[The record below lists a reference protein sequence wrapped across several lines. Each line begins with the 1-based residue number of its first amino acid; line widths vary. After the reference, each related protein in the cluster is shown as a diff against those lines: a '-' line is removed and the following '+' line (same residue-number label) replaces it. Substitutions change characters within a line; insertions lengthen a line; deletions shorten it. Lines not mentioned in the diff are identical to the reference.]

1 MQKAIATQCLCS
13 HSQQH
18 DDAVMEEKKEGLE
31 MCFLHMELPFSLGS
45 RASTEFWDISK
56 CPTIQPK
63 TDLQSVQTT
72 SLTVERAGEGKE
84 NSPISTQGYEL
95 ACLWL

>member
-1 MQKAIATQCLCS
+1 
-13 HSQQH
+13 
-18 DDAVMEEKKEGLE
+18 

-45 RASTEFWDISK
+45 HASTEFWDMSK
-56 CPTIQPK
+56 YPTIQPK

-72 SLTVERAGEGKE
+72 SLTVERAGEGKD